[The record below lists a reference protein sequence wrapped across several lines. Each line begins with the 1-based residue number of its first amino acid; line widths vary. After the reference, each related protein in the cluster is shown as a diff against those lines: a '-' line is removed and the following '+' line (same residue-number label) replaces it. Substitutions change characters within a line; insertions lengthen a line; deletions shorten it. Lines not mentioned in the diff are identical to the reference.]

1 MTILVRKRFITAVIY
16 NTGLNKMQYRFWVS
30 FGHDSMKAMMACG
43 AIIFNAMVSKT
54 LMALCKLN
62 CWTEVDM
69 IENVHS

>member
-1 MTILVRKRFITAVIY
+1 
-16 NTGLNKMQYRFWVS
+16 MQYRFWVS